1 MTDDDQLTDE
11 MLERLAAELLDE
23 EDTRLLAELARIHD
37 RVDPVP
43 EGLVERIG
51 FTLTL
56 ADLEIELAR
65 LTTETREPVGARG
78 EERARTVT
86 FASASLTTM
95 VTITP
100 GDQGS
105 FRIDGWLAPN
115 AALRVELR
123 TDAGDLS
130 TTADDDGRFEFDD
143 VRGGL
148 VQVVIHPTE
157 NCGVELTS
165 PVVTP
170 ALEL

>member
-1 MTDDDQLTDE
+1 MNESREEQ
-11 MLERLAAELLDE
+11 LAAQMLDE
-23 EDTRLLAELARIHD
+23 EDAALLAELARIYELI
-37 RVDPVP
+37 DPVP

-86 FASASLTTM
+86 FSADSVTTM
-95 VTITP
+95 VTVTP
-100 GDQGS
+100 QDHGE
-105 FRIDGWLAPN
+105 FRIDGWLAPG

-123 TDAGDLS
+123 TDHGSLH
-130 TTADDDGRFEFDD
+130 TVADTDGRFDFMA
-143 VRGGL
+143 VRAGL
-148 VQVVIHPTE
+148 VQLVIHPTDG
-157 NCGVELTS
+157 CDVHLTS

-170 ALEL
+170 AMEL

>member
-1 MTDDDQLTDE
+1 MTDNDARSREDQLAAQLFDQTD
-11 MLERLAAELLDE
+11 AE
-23 EDTRLLAELARIHD
+23 LLAELARIYEQI
-37 RVDPVP
+37 DPVP

-65 LTTETREPVGARG
+65 LINETREPIGARG

-86 FASASLTTM
+86 FSSESLTTM

-100 GDQGS
+100 QDIGQ
-105 FRIDGWLAPN
+105 FRIDGWLAPG
-115 AALRVELR
+115 AALAVELR
-123 TDAGDLS
+123 TDRGSLR
-130 TTADDDGRFEFDD
+130 TTADLDGRFEFIE

-148 VQVVIHPTE
+148 VQLVIHPTA
-157 NCGVELTS
+157 GSDLQLAS

-170 ALEL
+170 AMEL

>member
-1 MTDDDQLTDE
+1 MNE
-11 MLERLAAELLDE
+11 SAEELLAGQPFDE
-23 EDTRLLAELARIHD
+23 SDAELLAELARLYEL
-37 RVDPVP
+37 VDPMP

-56 ADLEIELAR
+56 ADLEVELAR
-65 LTTETREPVGARG
+65 LTAETREPVGARG

-86 FASASLTTM
+86 FSSDSLTTM

-100 GDQGS
+100 LGHGE
-105 FRIDGWLAPN
+105 FRIDGWLAPG

-123 TDAGDLS
+123 TDRGSLDA
-130 TTADDDGRFEFDD
+130 TADSDGRFDFTG
-143 VRGGL
+143 VRPGL
-148 VQVVIHPTE
+148 VQLVIHPTDGSE
-157 NCGVELTS
+157 VRLGS